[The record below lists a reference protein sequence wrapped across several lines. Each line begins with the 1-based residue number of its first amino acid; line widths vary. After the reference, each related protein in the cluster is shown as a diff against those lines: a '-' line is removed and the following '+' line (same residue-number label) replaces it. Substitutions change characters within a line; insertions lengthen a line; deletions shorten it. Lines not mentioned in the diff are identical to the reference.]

1 MGSDY
6 ICKCP
11 SGIKGR
17 HCEIGELRQKAL
29 INFMLK
35 SNYVT
40 RSNIAP
46 PKLGNNR
53 YIFAKV
59 HTRQERWEKKRERG
73 DTGGVGGGGWGK
85 LNHVHKKYINKKKS
99 KFLPL
104 CSFRIH
110 AQRT

>member
-1 MGSDY
+1 MFYFSVVKECDFDKNPCRHNATCIDMGSDY

-40 RSNIAP
+40 RWNIAP
-46 PKLGNNR
+46 PVKNVGR
-53 YIFAKV
+53 
-59 HTRQERWEKKRERG
+59 KKRERG
-73 DTGGVGGGGWGK
+73 DTGGVGE
-85 LNHVHKKYINKKKS
+85 
-99 KFLPL
+99 
-104 CSFRIH
+104 
-110 AQRT
+110 AE

>member
-1 MGSDY
+1 
-6 ICKCP
+6 
-11 SGIKGR
+11 
-17 HCEIGELRQKAL
+17 
-29 INFMLK
+29 MLK

-46 PKLGNNR
+46 PKLRNNR

-59 HTRQERWEKKRERG
+59 HMLGEKKRERG
-73 DTGGVGGGGWGK
+73 DTGGVGWGGGK
-85 LNHVHKKYINKKKS
+85 LNHVHEKYINKKKTKKS

-104 CSFRIH
+104 YSFRIH